1 MMTTASRTTP
11 TTRSGQGLHGD
22 DLGHQV
28 ECPQPGPGKVLPEL
42 PRSRPG
48 PDLVRDEISGDPP
61 LTRPPDT
68 AGRRRR

>member
-48 PDLVRDEISGDPP
+48 PDLVRDEI
-61 LTRPPDT
+61 
-68 AGRRRR
+68 